1 MKKKIKRGS
10 QIGKEGR
17 GGKRINH
24 YAALN
29 LHRETAVQTHRSR
42 IVKQWG
48 CLFTSHRISYI
59 TRQIKEIKWA
69 LEGERRLILFE
80 LIKRLHLWNRFMQTF
95 CLLIFSCFMNKFWRL
110 LCQKNSVSMPIMTL
124 HSLSLILD
132 TWKHFLTVGVVNV
145 SAYIYKGNWNSF
157 LSADLEFLCL
167 IWQENVLY
175 DQLMNFNPLTLQP
188 ITSFFIGCFIFLVK
202 F

>member
-1 MKKKIKRGS
+1 MTKKIKRGS

-59 TRQIKEIKWA
+59 TRKIKEIKWV
-69 LEGERRLILFE
+69 LEGVRRLILFE

-95 CLLIFSCFMNKFWRL
+95 CLLIFSCFMN
-110 LCQKNSVSMPIMTL
+110 SVLET
-124 HSLSLILD
+124 
-132 TWKHFLTVGVVNV
+132 TVPKEQCF
-145 SAYIYKGNWNSF
+145 Y
-157 LSADLEFLCL
+157 AD
-167 IWQENVLY
+167 N
-175 DQLMNFNPLTLQP
+175 DPA
-188 ITSFFIGCFIFLVK
+188 FFIIDFRYLKTLSHSGSCSCISIHL
-202 F
+202 